1 MMGKKVVLFY
11 GPNKRP
17 KSSSSGY
24 FIATA
29 VYGSYE
35 VTAVKILRYFGDN
48 ILMSELFGR
57 FFCFYLLYDL
67 TDFEKKTSKVPVSYK
82 ILEHFWIKKY
92 LLFLKNDNHINSDF
106 IKEINQR
113 PISF

>member
-57 FFCFYLLYDL
+57 FFVSTYYM
-67 TDFEKKTSKVPVSYK
+67 TSP
-82 ILEHFWIKKY
+82 ILKRRLQKCPLATKY
-92 LLFLKNDNHINSDF
+92 
-106 IKEINQR
+106 
-113 PISF
+113 